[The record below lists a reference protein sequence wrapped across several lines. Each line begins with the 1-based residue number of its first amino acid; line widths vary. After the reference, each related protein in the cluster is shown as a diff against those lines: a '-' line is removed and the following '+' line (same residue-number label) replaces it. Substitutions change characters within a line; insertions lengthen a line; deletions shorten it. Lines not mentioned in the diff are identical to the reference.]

1 MIDKKLK
8 RSKIEIWEEK
18 LTKRKLKD
26 QWVFLVKSTLTFYDT
41 GEVDSNGN
49 KIWIALNPLKRMIQG
64 KPYKSE
70 IGQKVM
76 GQEAVR
82 YATFLN
88 KLAQKKQKK
97 EKGEN
102 N

>member
-1 MIDKKLK
+1 MGRKANEKKIK
-8 RSKIEIWEEK
+8 RAMGISGKEYK
-18 LTKRKLKD
+18 KVRKSAK
-26 QWVFLVKSTLTFYDT
+26 LTFYDT
-41 GEVDSNGN
+41 GKVDADGN
-49 KIWIALNPLKRMIQG
+49 KIWIALNPLKRIIQG

-88 KLAQKKQKK
+88 KIAQKKQKK
-97 EKGEN
+97 DKGEN

>member
-1 MIDKKLK
+1 MGRKANEKK
-8 RSKIEIWEEK
+8 
-18 LTKRKLKD
+18 TKRAMGISGKEYKKVRRSAKLA
-26 QWVFLVKSTLTFYDT
+26 FYDT
-41 GEVDSNGN
+41 GKVDDDGN
-49 KIWIALNPLKRMIQG
+49 KILIALNPLKRMIQG
-64 KPYKSE
+64 KPYKNE
-70 IGQKVM
+70 LGAKVM

>member
-1 MIDKKLK
+1 MGRKANEKK
-8 RSKIEIWEEK
+8 
-18 LTKRKLKD
+18 TKRAMGISGKEYKKVRRSAKLA
-26 QWVFLVKSTLTFYDT
+26 FYDT
-41 GEVDSNGN
+41 GKVDDDRN
-49 KIWIALNPLKRMIQG
+49 KILIALNPLKRMIQG
-64 KPYKSE
+64 KPYKNE
-70 IGQKVM
+70 LGAKVM